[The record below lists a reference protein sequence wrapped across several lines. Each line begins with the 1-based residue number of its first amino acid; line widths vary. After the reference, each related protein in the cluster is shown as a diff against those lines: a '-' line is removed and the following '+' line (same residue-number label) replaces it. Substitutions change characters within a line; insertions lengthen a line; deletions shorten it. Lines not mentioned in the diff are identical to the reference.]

1 MRYGL
6 LEFEKI
12 KYHHMIKEHK
22 YIIIEHSPYI
32 TSKYSGIYKGHD
44 INNCEIWENYRLLSI
59 ENTYYYMIPLTYY
72 ILVPKKYSIQHA
84 MESRSLNK
92 ILQKIIGDDTF
103 TFNYQ

>member
-44 INNCEIWENYRLLSI
+44 INNCEIWKNHRLLSI
-59 ENTYYYMIPLTYY
+59 ENTYYYMNHWTYY
-72 ILVPKKYSIQHA
+72 NLVPKKYSIQDA
-84 MESRSLNK
+84 MESRAINK
-92 ILQKIIGDDTF
+92 ILKKITGDDTF
-103 TFNYQ
+103 NYIKY

>member
-22 YIIIEHSPYI
+22 YIIMEHSPYI
-32 TSKYSGIYKGHD
+32 TSIYSGIYKGHN
-44 INNCEIWENYRLLSI
+44 INNCEIWKNYRLLSI

-72 ILVPKKYSIQHA
+72 ILVSKKYNIQSA
-84 MESRSLNK
+84 MESRAVNK

-103 TFNYQ
+103 TINY